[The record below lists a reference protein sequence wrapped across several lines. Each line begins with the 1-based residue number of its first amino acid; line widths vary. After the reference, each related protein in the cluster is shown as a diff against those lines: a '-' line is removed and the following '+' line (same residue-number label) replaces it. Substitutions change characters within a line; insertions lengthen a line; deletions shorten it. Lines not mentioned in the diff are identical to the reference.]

1 MNCLQELKKIK
12 TSAAECHF
20 FYFSPF
26 AVQSCFVHS
35 SDEIIIPRYHIWKC
49 MSKWMSLLPSM
60 LFQGWVVDKYFT
72 ADRSEIH
79 VGPLFSQIL
88 TVLQPSFKFI
98 YTAFLTLPHYSPIKQ
113 SFQTLIVVIFPKC
126 SFLSLHR
133 WTSSGRCWHFGDS
146 AAFTRSAKTS
156 QLSDFK
162 IIGGSS
168 NCDAFF
174 QLMKADMSKSL
185 ANSLFTHTADAQ
197 QH

>member
-1 MNCLQELKKIK
+1 MKSSSHVIIYENVCLN
-12 TSAAECHF
+12 ECHYYQVCCF
-20 FYFSPF
+20 KGEWSTSTLQLTEVKYMLVHCSHRFS
-26 AVQSCFVHS
+26 
-35 SDEIIIPRYHIWKC
+35 
-49 MSKWMSLLPSM
+49 
-60 LFQGWVVDKYFT
+60 G
-72 ADRSEIH
+72 
-79 VGPLFSQIL
+79 
-88 TVLQPSFKFI
+88 VLQPSFKFI

-185 ANSLFTHTADAQ
+185 ANSLFTHTVDAQ